1 MTLESLVSN
10 NKTKEAI
17 TQLITLINDLHGEPY
32 NQLTALSGRHTST
45 NNGVL
50 NQTEDRGV
58 AKTEFSRIDYA
69 FLNIL
74 SDVREEIQSKMNFY
88 KPIPKEQGDE
98 EILRGFL
105 NTVLMKKY
113 KRIKYFTHG
122 NTFIYFQAQEKN
134 SDLEVM
140 VMVLKTSEIK
150 NVMDNRYLNR
160 IAQLKHRNL
169 IQLLDVNFQTY
180 PYYIITE
187 HVSGIDLKT
196 LMRNIG
202 ALPMHNA
209 KRLLLVIGDVMNTL
223 KIKKFPYAGIRP
235 SKILIDHELEPEIS
249 PFDILAVDA
258 NKRLLKS
265 FEEDCYY
272 FADEILFDFIKISK
286 PDTTDRANQFCL
298 AALGYEMI
306 TGEKLFHG
314 ANVSDILMMRN
325 QFFTDENF
333 RKAKLDHPRLKGR
346 MSAIFKKM
354 LSKDPNKRYEDIPTA
369 LKEIAKVRVLMGDNE
384 DKVFKSYRRCLN
396 NTDDFMELFYNN
408 LFDHPDMAAQKP
420 KDNEIERKRALQ
432 EKFYIDINMVFGLE
446 NFSHF
451 VEKMATMKQG
461 EVNPASEYPIF
472 LDAFIKTI
480 KKSDPRWETSKDV
493 PKAWAAIREMALEQL
508 KKAPIESESV
518 SNFIPDSILN
528 TSKIPKDEGNKP
540 LNGTNPETK
549 SRIPELISEEEFA
562 DMEGVNVPKMDTTF
576 NADKG

>member
-17 TQLITLINDLHGEPY
+17 ELLKTLIEDLHEEPLK
-32 NQLTALSGRHTST
+32 QLTMLSGRHTSA

-88 KPIPKEQGDE
+88 KPIPKEVGDE

-105 NTVLMKKY
+105 DTVLMKKY

-249 PFDILAVDA
+249 PFDILAVDS

-272 FADEILFDFIKISK
+272 FADEILFDFTKIDKS
-286 PDTTDRANQFCL
+286 DTTDRANQFCL

-314 ANVSDILMMRN
+314 ANVSEILMMRN
-325 QFFTDENF
+325 KFFTDENF
-333 RKAKLDHPRLKGR
+333 RKAKLDR
-346 MSAIFKKM
+346 
-354 LSKDPNKRYEDIPTA
+354 
-369 LKEIAKVRVLMGDNE
+369 
-384 DKVFKSYRRCLN
+384 KS
-396 NTDDFMELFYNN
+396 
-408 LFDHPDMAAQKP
+408 
-420 KDNEIERKRALQ
+420 
-432 EKFYIDINMVFGLE
+432 V
-446 NFSHF
+446 
-451 VEKMATMKQG
+451 V
-461 EVNPASEYPIF
+461 
-472 LDAFIKTI
+472 
-480 KKSDPRWETSKDV
+480 
-493 PKAWAAIREMALEQL
+493 
-508 KKAPIESESV
+508 
-518 SNFIPDSILN
+518 
-528 TSKIPKDEGNKP
+528 
-540 LNGTNPETK
+540 
-549 SRIPELISEEEFA
+549 
-562 DMEGVNVPKMDTTF
+562 
-576 NADKG
+576 